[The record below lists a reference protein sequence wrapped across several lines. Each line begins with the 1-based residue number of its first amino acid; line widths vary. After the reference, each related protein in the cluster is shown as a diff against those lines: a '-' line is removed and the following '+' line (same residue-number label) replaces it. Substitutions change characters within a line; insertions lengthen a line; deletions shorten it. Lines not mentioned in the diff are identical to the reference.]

1 METLKKYSI
10 SMSDRAVERLRKID
24 TCAVSDALDA
34 LGLKGTVMG
43 LGTISVLKRIAGRV
57 QTVKLGKANPD
68 IPKKHLCSSAVDAAN
83 PGDIIVVE
91 NHATEIAA
99 GWGGILS
106 KAAAAKGLSGTIVD
120 GPARD
125 ADESADVDY
134 PVFAKA
140 ATPFT
145 ARGRI
150 AEHDWNIEIE
160 VGGVAVNPGDL
171 VLADGSGIVFLPNDR
186 ADEIIEKAEE
196 IQAKEAAMA
205 AAVQAGKPVS
215 DVMGGD
221 YENMLVSE

>member
-1 METLKKYSI
+1 MT
-10 SMSDRAVERLRKID
+10 DQAVKRLRKID

-34 LGLKGTVMG
+34 LGLTGTVMG
-43 LGTISVLKRIAGRV
+43 LGSISVARRIAGRV
-57 QTVKLGKANPD
+57 QTVKLGLPRDD
-68 IPKKHLCSSAVDAAN
+68 IPKSHLCSSAVDAAQ
-83 PGDIIVVE
+83 PGDVIVVE

-106 KAAAAKGLSGTIVD
+106 TAAAAKGLSGTIVD

-134 PVFAKA
+134 PVFARA

-150 AEHDWNIEIE
+150 AEHAWNIEIE
-160 VGGVAVNPGDL
+160 IGGVPVNPGDM
-171 VLADGSGIVFLPNDR
+171 VLADGSGVVFVPK
-186 ADEIIEKAEE
+186 AHEAEILDKAEG

-205 AAVQAGKPVS
+205 QAVKNGKPVS

-221 YENMLVSE
+221 YESMLVADR

>member
-1 METLKKYSI
+1 
-10 SMSDRAVERLRKID
+10 MSDNAVERLRKID

-34 LGLKGTVMG
+34 LELRGTVMG
-43 LGTISVLKRIAGRV
+43 LSTISVLKRIAGRV
-57 QTVKLGKANPD
+57 QTVKLGAASPD
-68 IPKKHLCSSAVDAAN
+68 IPKKHLCSSAVDAAE

-91 NHATEIAA
+91 NHTTEIAA

-106 KAAAAKGLSGTIVD
+106 TAAAAKGLSGTIVD

-125 ADESADVDY
+125 ADESRDVDY
-134 PVFAKA
+134 PVFART

-160 VGGVAVNPGDL
+160 VGGVAVHPGDL
-171 VLADGSGIVFLPNDR
+171 VLADGSGVVFVPKAHENDIL
-186 ADEIIEKAEE
+186 DKAEE

-205 AAVQAGKPVS
+205 AAVKEGKPVS

-221 YENMLVSE
+221 YENMLKSN

>member
-1 METLKKYSI
+1 
-10 SMSDRAVERLRKID
+10 MSDNAVERLRKID

-34 LGLKGTVMG
+34 LELRGTVMG
-43 LGTISVLKRIAGRV
+43 LSTISVLKRIAGRV
-57 QTVKLGKANPD
+57 QTVKLGAASPD
-68 IPKKHLCSSAVDAAN
+68 IPKKHLCSSAVDAAE

-91 NHATEIAA
+91 NHTTEIAA

-106 KAAAAKGLSGTIVD
+106 TAAAAKGLSGTIVD

-125 ADESADVDY
+125 ADESRDVDY
-134 PVFAKA
+134 PVFART

-160 VGGVAVNPGDL
+160 VGGVAVHPGDL
-171 VLADGSGIVFLPNDR
+171 VLADGRGVVFVPKVHENDIL
-186 ADEIIEKAEE
+186 DKAEE

-205 AAVQAGKPVS
+205 AAVQEGKPVS

-221 YENMLVSE
+221 YENMLKSN

>member
-1 METLKKYSI
+1 
-10 SMSDRAVERLRKID
+10 MSDKAVERLRKID

-34 LGLKGTVMG
+34 LELRGTVMG
-43 LGTISVLKRIAGRV
+43 LSTISVLKRIAGRV
-57 QTVKLGKANPD
+57 QTVKLGAASPD
-68 IPKKHLCSSAVDAAN
+68 IPKKHLCSSAVDAAE

-91 NHATEIAA
+91 NHTTEIAA

-106 KAAAAKGLSGTIVD
+106 TAAAAKGLSGTIVA

-125 ADESADVDY
+125 ADESRDVDY
-134 PVFAKA
+134 PVFART

-160 VGGVAVNPGDL
+160 VGGVAVHPGDL
-171 VLADGSGIVFLPNDR
+171 VLADGSGVVFVPKAHENDIL
-186 ADEIIEKAEE
+186 DKAEE

-205 AAVQAGKPVS
+205 AAVQEGKPVS

-221 YENMLVSE
+221 YENMLKSR

>member
-1 METLKKYSI
+1 
-10 SMSDRAVERLRKID
+10 MSDNAVERLRKID

-34 LGLKGTVMG
+34 LELRGTVMG
-43 LGTISVLKRIAGRV
+43 LSTISVLKRIAGRV
-57 QTVKLGKANPD
+57 QTVKLGAASPD
-68 IPKKHLCSSAVDAAN
+68 IPKKHLCSSAVDAAE
-83 PGDIIVVE
+83 PGDVIVVE
-91 NHATEIAA
+91 NHTTDIAA

-106 KAAAAKGLSGTIVD
+106 TAAAAKGLSGTIVD

-125 ADESADVDY
+125 ADESRDVDY
-134 PVFAKA
+134 PVFART

-160 VGGVAVNPGDL
+160 VGGVAVHPGDL
-171 VLADGSGIVFLPNDR
+171 VLADGSGVVFVPKAHENDIL
-186 ADEIIEKAEE
+186 DKAEE

-205 AAVQAGKPVS
+205 AAVQEGKPVS

-221 YENMLVSE
+221 YENMLKSN

>member
-1 METLKKYSI
+1 
-10 SMSDRAVERLRKID
+10 MSDKAVERLRKID

-34 LGLKGTVMG
+34 LELRGTVMG
-43 LGTISVLKRIAGRV
+43 LSTISVLKRIAGRV
-57 QTVKLGKANPD
+57 QTVKLGAASPD
-68 IPKKHLCSSAVDAAN
+68 IPKKHLCSSAVDAAE

-91 NHATEIAA
+91 NHTTDIAA

-106 KAAAAKGLSGTIVD
+106 TAAAAKGLSGTIVD

-125 ADESADVDY
+125 ADESRDVDY
-134 PVFAKA
+134 PVFART

-160 VGGVAVNPGDL
+160 VGGVAVHPGDL
-171 VLADGSGIVFLPNDR
+171 VLADGSGVVFVPKAHENDIL
-186 ADEIIEKAEE
+186 DKAEE

-205 AAVQAGKPVS
+205 AAVQEGKPVS

-221 YENMLVSE
+221 YENMLKSN

>member
-1 METLKKYSI
+1 
-10 SMSDRAVERLRKID
+10 MSDNAVERLRKID

-34 LGLKGTVMG
+34 LELRGTVMG
-43 LGTISVLKRIAGRV
+43 LSTISVLKRIAGRV
-57 QTVKLGKANPD
+57 QTVKLGAASPD
-68 IPKKHLCSSAVDAAN
+68 IPKKHLCSSAVDAAE
-83 PGDIIVVE
+83 PGDVIVVE
-91 NHATEIAA
+91 NHTTDIAA

-106 KAAAAKGLSGTIVD
+106 TAAAAKGLSGTIVD

-125 ADESADVDY
+125 ADESRDVDY
-134 PVFAKA
+134 PVFART

-160 VGGVAVNPGDL
+160 VGGVAVHPGDL
-171 VLADGSGIVFLPNDR
+171 VLADGSGVVFVPKAHENDIL
-186 ADEIIEKAEE
+186 DKAEE

-205 AAVQAGKPVS
+205 AAVKEGKPVS

-221 YENMLVSE
+221 YENMLKSN

>member
-1 METLKKYSI
+1 
-10 SMSDRAVERLRKID
+10 MSDSIVDRLRNID

-34 LGLKGTVMG
+34 FELKGTVMG

-57 QTVKLGKANPD
+57 QTVKLGKASPN
-68 IPKKHLCSSAVDAAN
+68 ISKKHLCSSAVDAAN

-91 NHATEIAA
+91 NHETEIAA

-134 PVFAKA
+134 PVFARA

-150 AEHDWNIEIE
+150 AEHDWNIEIT
-160 VGGVAVNPGDL
+160 VGGVTVNPGDL
-171 VLADGSGIVFLPNDR
+171 VLADGSGVVFVPHDR
-186 ADEIIEKAEE
+186 EIEILKKAEE

-205 AAVQAGKPVS
+205 AAVQDGKPVS

-221 YENMLVSE
+221 YENMLASK

>member
-1 METLKKYSI
+1 
-10 SMSDRAVERLRKID
+10 MSDTAVDRLRNID

-34 LGLKGTVMG
+34 LQLKGTVMG
-43 LGTISVLKRIAGRV
+43 LVTISVLKRIAGRV

-83 PGDIIVVE
+83 LGDIIVVE
-91 NHATEIAA
+91 NHETEIAA

-106 KAAAAKGLSGTIVD
+106 RAAAAKGLSGTIVD

-125 ADESADVDY
+125 ADESRDIDY
-134 PVFAKA
+134 PVFARA
-140 ATPFT
+140 STPFT

-150 AEHDWNIEIE
+150 AEHDWNTKIE
-160 VGGVAVNPGDL
+160 VGGVDVNPGDL
-171 VLADGSGIVFLPNDR
+171 VLADGSGVVFVPKKW
-186 ADEIIEKAEE
+186 EIQVLDKAEE

-205 AAVQAGKPVS
+205 SAVQEGKPVS

-221 YENMLVSE
+221 YERMLVSK

>member
-1 METLKKYSI
+1 
-10 SMSDRAVERLRKID
+10 MSDNAVERLRKID

-34 LGLKGTVMG
+34 LELRGTVMG
-43 LGTISVLKRIAGRV
+43 LSTISVLKRIAGRV
-57 QTVKLGKANPD
+57 QTVKLGAASPD
-68 IPKKHLCSSAVDAAN
+68 IPKKHLCSSAVDAAE
-83 PGDIIVVE
+83 PGDVIVVE
-91 NHATEIAA
+91 NHTTDIAA

-106 KAAAAKGLSGTIVD
+106 TAAAVKGLSGTIVD

-125 ADESADVDY
+125 ADESRDVDY
-134 PVFAKA
+134 PVFART

-160 VGGVAVNPGDL
+160 VGGVAVHPGDL
-171 VLADGSGIVFLPNDR
+171 VLADGSGVVFVPKAHENNILD
-186 ADEIIEKAEE
+186 KAEE

-205 AAVQAGKPVS
+205 AAVKEGKPVS

-221 YENMLVSE
+221 YENMLKSN

>member
-1 METLKKYSI
+1 MEMPKRSLI
-10 SMSDRAVERLRKID
+10 SMSDPAADRLRKID

-34 LGLKGTVMG
+34 LELKGTVMG
-43 LGTISVLKRIAGRV
+43 LRTISILKRIAGRV
-57 QTVKLGKANPD
+57 QTVKLGKARSD

-83 PGDIIVVE
+83 PGDVIVVE
-91 NHATEIAA
+91 NHETDIAA

-106 KAAAAKGLSGTIVD
+106 TAAAARGLSGTIVD

-125 ADESADVDY
+125 ADESTDVDY
-134 PVFAKA
+134 PVFARV

-160 VGGVAVNPGDL
+160 VGGIAVNPGDL
-171 VLADGSGIVFLPNDR
+171 VLADGSGVVFVPKNR
-186 ADEIIEKAEE
+186 ESEILDKAEE

-205 AAVQAGKPVS
+205 AAVQEGKPVS
-215 DVMGGD
+215 DVMGGN
-221 YENMLVSE
+221 YENMLVSK

>member
-1 METLKKYSI
+1 
-10 SMSDRAVERLRKID
+10 MSDNAVERLRKID

-34 LGLKGTVMG
+34 LELRGTVMG
-43 LGTISVLKRIAGRV
+43 LSTISVLKRIAGRV
-57 QTVKLGKANPD
+57 QTVKLGAASPD
-68 IPKKHLCSSAVDAAN
+68 IPKKHLCSSAVDAAE
-83 PGDIIVVE
+83 PGDVIVVE
-91 NHATEIAA
+91 NHTTDIAA

-106 KAAAAKGLSGTIVD
+106 TAAAAKGLSGTIVD

-125 ADESADVDY
+125 ADESRDVDY
-134 PVFAKA
+134 PVFART

-160 VGGVAVNPGDL
+160 VGGVAVHPGDL
-171 VLADGSGIVFLPNDR
+171 VLADGSGVVFVPKAHENDIL
-186 ADEIIEKAEE
+186 DKAEE

-205 AAVQAGKPVS
+205 AAVQEGKPVS

-221 YENMLVSE
+221 YENMLKSR

>member
-1 METLKKYSI
+1 
-10 SMSDRAVERLRKID
+10 MSDKAVERLRKID

-34 LGLKGTVMG
+34 LELRGTVMG
-43 LGTISVLKRIAGRV
+43 LSTISVLKRIAGRV
-57 QTVKLGKANPD
+57 QTVKLGAASPD
-68 IPKKHLCSSAVDAAN
+68 IPKKHLCSSAVDAAE

-91 NHATEIAA
+91 NHTTEIAA

-106 KAAAAKGLSGTIVD
+106 TAAAAKGLSGTIVD

-125 ADESADVDY
+125 ADESRDVDY
-134 PVFAKA
+134 PVFART

-160 VGGVAVNPGDL
+160 VGGVAVHPGDL
-171 VLADGSGIVFLPNDR
+171 VLADGSGVVFVPKAHENDIL
-186 ADEIIEKAEE
+186 DKAEE

-205 AAVQAGKPVS
+205 AAVQEGKPVS

-221 YENMLVSE
+221 YENMLKSN